1 MRRVVSAFVLA
12 VSLVSAQSGL
22 RVNEAYTG
30 TPDYFEIANLGPD
43 IVYMAGYKAY
53 WGCNTGASGFQS
65 GSFTFPAGTVLYPG
79 GRAIITDTVGASSPV
94 TPAGVYKAYV
104 GSNILWATTPT
115 GTPATDRNGVVALV
129 DPFNVGLDRVQWG
142 TNTANFDTVSFGAVF
157 TGVVTM
163 TGAGCQRINNAD
175 TNLPADWLSSS
186 IPTPGNLNGAGQS
199 VIVGLT
205 HVMTATGG
213 GGMNLVITT
222 ANPALPGV
230 EVYNLLSLQDFTPT
244 GTGPFFGIGTDALN
258 LALTPVAIGN
268 PFHTFLDGAG
278 SFALPVP
285 AGIVPPGIKFE
296 GVAFTVVGG
305 LINRI
310 STVSEVVL

>member
-1 MRRVVSAFVLA
+1 MRRVVSAFALA
-12 VSLVSAQSGL
+12 VSLASAQSGL
-22 RVNEAYTG
+22 RINEAYTA
-30 TPDYFEIANLGPD
+30 TPDYFEVANLGPD
-43 IVYMAGYKAY
+43 IVYMAGYKVY
-53 WGCNTGASGFQS
+53 WGYNGTSFQS

-79 GRAIITDTVGASSPV
+79 GRAVLTDTVGASSPV

-104 GSNILWATTPT
+104 GANIPWVTAPS
-115 GTPATDRNGVVALV
+115 GNGCVTLV
-129 DPFNVGLDRVQWG
+129 DPSNVGLDRVQWG
-142 TNTANFDTVSFGAVF
+142 AVTTNFDTIAFGAVF
-157 TGVVTM
+157 TGVVNM

-175 TNLPADWLSSS
+175 TDLPADWLSSN
-186 IPTPGNLNGAGQS
+186 IPTPGNLTSAGQS
-199 VIVGLT
+199 LIVGLT
-205 HVMTATGG
+205 HIMTATGG
-213 GGMNLVITT
+213 GGMNLVITSS
-222 ANPALPGV
+222 NPALPGV
-230 EVYNLLSLQDFTPT
+230 EVYNLLSLQDFTPN

-278 SFALPVP
+278 LFSLSVP